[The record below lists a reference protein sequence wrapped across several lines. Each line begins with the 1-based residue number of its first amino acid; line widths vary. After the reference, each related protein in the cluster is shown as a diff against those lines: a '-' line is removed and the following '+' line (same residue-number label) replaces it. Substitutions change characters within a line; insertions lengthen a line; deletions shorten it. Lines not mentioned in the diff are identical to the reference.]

1 MIKITTLDKREMV
14 LNAELIE
21 RIESVPETVITLTSG
36 KKVLVTQ
43 AVDEIVDRVIA
54 YRRQL
59 QLPASSQQDE
69 VK

>member
-1 MIKITTLDKREMV
+1 MIKVTTLDKREMV

-43 AVDEIVDRVIA
+43 PVEEIVARVIT
-54 YRRQL
+54 YRRRIA
-59 QLPASSQQDE
+59 LPASSQDE

>member
-1 MIKITTLDKREMV
+1 MIKVTTLDKREMI

-36 KKVLVTQ
+36 KKILVTQ
-43 AVDEIVDRVIA
+43 TAAEIVEQVIA
-54 YRRQL
+54 YRRRIL
-59 QLPASSQQDE
+59 QPINPQDE